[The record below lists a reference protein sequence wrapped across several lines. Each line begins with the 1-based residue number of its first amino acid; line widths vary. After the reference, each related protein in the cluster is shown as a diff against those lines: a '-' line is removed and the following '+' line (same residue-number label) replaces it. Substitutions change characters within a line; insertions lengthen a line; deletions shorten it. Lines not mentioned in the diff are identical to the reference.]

1 MKFLHT
7 ADIHAAYRQYGR
19 VERERD
25 IYKIIGE
32 IVDIGIAKAVKVVI
46 WAGDT
51 WDCIKPSAE
60 AVRVMQEAVARL
72 KEAGIISV
80 GNAGNHDACG
90 DEWLTICGI
99 TPVDGNV
106 IEIDGI
112 KITGKNWRRP
122 SVFIEELEAEAESGV
137 TADIYVIHQAITG
150 LTGFGSPEV
159 TLERVAAAL
168 KKMGVRYA
176 ALGDIHQYQETVVE
190 GVRFCYPG
198 SPERCSADD
207 TDIKSV
213 MLLDITPKTLKTST
227 VPVHPRSFMRF
238 ELKSEADV
246 DSLMLAVRGDV
257 RDPVV
262 VVTYEPELKDL
273 ARRAEGLLR
282 SANAIYRMYAVNSGA
297 KAEAAE
303 LSVNE
308 FERRSMMG
316 MLDAAIGLYFD
327 TCSEEYALV
336 KELLSSPNPDLILK
350 AYTDKKLKEEA
361 GQ

>member
-1 MKFLHT
+1 
-7 ADIHAAYRQYGR
+7 

-25 IYKIIGE
+25 FYRMIGE
-32 IVDIGIAKAVKVVI
+32 IADIAIERKVDGVI
-46 WAGDT
+46 FAGDDF
-51 WDCIKPSAE
+51 DCVKPSAE
-60 AVRVMQEAVARL
+60 AVACLLEAVARL
-72 KEAGIISV
+72 RQAGIWVV

-90 DEWLTICGI
+90 DEWLKVCGI
-99 TPVDGNV
+99 TPLDSSLF
-106 IEIDGI
+106 EIGGI
-112 KITGKNWRRP
+112 RITGKNWKRP

-176 ALGDIHQYQETVVE
+176 ALGDIHQYQETVVD

-207 TDIKSV
+207 TDVKSV
-213 MLLDITPKTLKTST
+213 TIVDITPKSLKTST

-361 GQ
+361 E